1 MPNPTPNNLLLRALL
16 LSIEQERKSHTAK
29 LMWFEEQVRAL
40 LGESGENREWLELEL
55 PSGHP
60 LKPKQYEGL

>member
-1 MPNPTPNNLLLRALL
+1 MPNPTLNSLPLRALL

-40 LGESGENREWLELEL
+40 LGESGEHLEWLEVEL
-55 PSGHP
+55 PNGHP